1 RIPALSSQ
9 HRASRPL
16 LTRDVAFTSMLPDH
30 SGRVE
35 FISELRHLC
44 SKMLAIAERFEA
56 GVMRT
61 GHADLMVRFGAP
73 VNARSALEEHA
84 LGIAVQGL
92 LGYCRARVT
101 V

>member
-1 RIPALSSQ
+1 
-9 HRASRPL
+9 
-16 LTRDVAFTSMLPDH
+16 
-30 SGRVE
+30 
-35 FISELRHLC
+35 
-44 SKMLAIAERFEA
+44 MLAIAERFEA